1 MRSTP
6 GARALTVLAGV
17 VLLVVLVAVVLN
29 LLGDDDNPTVAPDQT
44 TTTADTGTDDT
55 GGGDDTVPP
64 SQTVITPASVD
75 ASSELAGFEA
85 ANLIDGDTG
94 TYWNDSSQRG
104 VGAVL
109 TFNFAQPVAITEMEL
124 VNIPDPVAFRRNYR
138 MRDIQ
143 ITVDDLAVEVPWS
156 LPDNNEPARVPLNT
170 LETRR
175 VTVTVLST
183 YIGEPVEDTPSFTEL
198 AGFEASNLIDG
209 DTGTYWNDSSQRGVG
224 AVLTFNFAQPVA
236 ITEME
241 LVNIPDPVAFRR
253 NYRMRDIQITV
264 DDLAVEVPWS
274 LPDNNEPARVPLNTL
289 ETRRVTVTVLSTYIG
304 EPVEDT
310 PSFTELALAE
320 VRFFGSVTETS
331 TP

>member
-1 MRSTP
+1 VPKDKDGEKFDDLFEPFELEEYDDAAEGSSPSTAAPIRVSPESTQSATTIRCPSCGAENPEHNRHCEQCGARISQGPLPVAPPPMMRSTP

-198 AGFEASNLIDG
+198 A
-209 DTGTYWNDSSQRGVG
+209 
-224 AVLTFNFAQPVA
+224 
-236 ITEME
+236 
-241 LVNIPDPVAFRR
+241 
-253 NYRMRDIQITV
+253 
-264 DDLAVEVPWS
+264 
-274 LPDNNEPARVPLNTL
+274 
-289 ETRRVTVTVLSTYIG
+289 
-304 EPVEDT
+304 
-310 PSFTELALAE
+310 LAE